1 MECFHSR
8 GQHLCKFT
16 GTKESVC
23 IRKEFNSHRTGLGHQ
38 HGRHFIVLGHQ
49 YGRHD
54 VMWKHSIAFML
65 CCTKVVLTYQSVT
78 EILWRDNSDEDY
90 TYWAVLLPCVLS
102 FLILFKIY
110 VNISLM
116 REEIVEKINWI
127 SLICCSQPESTVE
140 FLCRPVRLSC
150 GQQHTAV
157 VSSSGDV
164 YTWGRSQ
171 KGRYIK

>member
-1 MECFHSR
+1 M
-8 GQHLCKFT
+8 
-16 GTKESVC
+16 
-23 IRKEFNSHRTGLGHQ
+23 
-38 HGRHFIVLGHQ
+38 
-49 YGRHD
+49 
-54 VMWKHSIAFML
+54 
-65 CCTKVVLTYQSVT
+65 
-78 EILWRDNSDEDY
+78 
-90 TYWAVLLPCVLS
+90 LS
-102 FLILFKIY
+102 FLILFKIN

-116 REEIVEKINWI
+116 RGERVNKINWI

-171 KGRYIK
+171 KGRYIIVSIFMNIATIKLESHNYINNYCSFYLIRFFPYLRLGAVLMMIRCYYGTHFLNFYAMHCILFCSFFLCWW

>member
-1 MECFHSR
+1 MRPKGPKKYFLEAGPPVISGSGWPPPPPYLKVWICHCFP
-8 GQHLCKFT
+8 
-16 GTKESVC
+16 
-23 IRKEFNSHRTGLGHQ
+23 
-38 HGRHFIVLGHQ
+38 
-49 YGRHD
+49 
-54 VMWKHSIAFML
+54 IAFML
-65 CCTKVVLTYQSVT
+65 CCTKVVLTYCLWLKSFGVT
-78 EILWRDNSDEDY
+78 IQMSEDY
-90 TYWAVLLPCVLS
+90 SYWAVLLPCVLS

-116 REEIVEKINWI
+116 REERVDKINWI

-140 FLCRPVRLSC
+140 FLCRPVRLAC
-150 GQQHTAV
+150 GQQHTSV

>member
-38 HGRHFIVLGHQ
+38 
-49 YGRHD
+49 YGRRD

-65 CCTKVVLTYQSVT
+65 CCSKVVLTYQSVT
-78 EILWRDNSDEDY
+78 EILWHDNSDEDY

-102 FLILFKIY
+102 FLILLKIN

-116 REEIVEKINWI
+116 RGERVNKINWI

-140 FLCRPVRLSC
+140 FLCRPLRLAC

>member
-1 MECFHSR
+1 
-8 GQHLCKFT
+8 
-16 GTKESVC
+16 
-23 IRKEFNSHRTGLGHQ
+23 
-38 HGRHFIVLGHQ
+38 
-49 YGRHD
+49 
-54 VMWKHSIAFML
+54 
-65 CCTKVVLTYQSVT
+65 
-78 EILWRDNSDEDY
+78 
-90 TYWAVLLPCVLS
+90 
-102 FLILFKIY
+102 
-110 VNISLM
+110 M
-116 REEIVEKINWI
+116 REERVDKINWI